1 MKSKLWVKI
10 LIPILIIAVIGGIWI
25 VKNSTEKPANDSGG
39 SQNNTELSD
48 NLKDAISVCVK
59 QKAD

>member
-25 VKNSTEKPANDSGG
+25 VKNSTEKPADDSGG
-39 SQNNTELSD
+39 
-48 NLKDAISVCVK
+48 
-59 QKAD
+59 